1 MSKAQKEAVKKMKPS
16 AYKSMLMGKLKMTK
30 STPSKKQDLLRWGSP
45 TKGEKWINLTATYI
59 TDKDKEYPCGQKG
72 KKQKQKDLPSVCRP
86 KKRINAKTPQ
96 PLAGEISTANIIKA
110 INKKKKS
117 ERIDWQSLV

>member
-1 MSKAQKEAVKKMKPS
+1 
-16 AYKSMLMGKLKMTK
+16 MLMGKLGMTK

-72 KKQKQKDLPSVCRP
+72 KKQKP
-86 KKRINAKTPQ
+86 KLEFDI
-96 PLAGEISTANIIKA
+96 IDDNIEEEV
-110 INKKKKS
+110 NP
-117 ERIDWQSLV
+117 

>member
-16 AYKSMLMGKLKMTK
+16 AYKSMLMGKLGMTK
-30 STPSKKQDLLRWGSP
+30 SSPSKKQDLLRWGSP

-72 KKQKQKDLPSVCRP
+72 KKQKDKGLPSVCRP
-86 KKRINAKTPQ
+86 KKRVNAKTPT
-96 PLAGEISTANIIKA
+96 PLAGDISTQDIMKA
-110 INKKKKS
+110 INKKKKG
-117 ERIDWQSLV
+117 ERIDWQLYV